1 MISIA
6 IDGPS
11 GAGKSTLAR
20 RLAAELGYV
29 YVDTGALYRSIG
41 LAVLRAGRA
50 AADPAEVVATLPQ
63 IHLDLRY
70 LDGVQHV
77 FLNGEDVSDAVRAE
91 PVSMAAS
98 QVSAMAAVRDF
109 LTETQR
115 RMAREN
121 NVIMDGRDIGTVILP
136 DAKIKIYLTA
146 APEERAR
153 RRTLELEQKGFA
165 PVFDEVLADIIRRD
179 DNDMHRALAPLR
191 QADDAVLVDT
201 SELDFEGAYRALLAV
216 IHGRLGV

>member
-20 RLAAELGYV
+20 RLAAQLGYV

-50 AADPAEVVATLPQ
+50 VTNPDEVIAALPD
-63 IHLDLRY
+63 IHLDIRY

-77 FLNGEDVSDAVRAE
+77 FLNGQDVSEEIRQE
-91 PVSMAAS
+91 KVSMAAS
-98 QVSAMAAVRDF
+98 KVSAIPAVRDF

-146 APEERAR
+146 TPEQRAL
-153 RRTLELEQKGFA
+153 RRTKELAQKGQN
-165 PVFDEVLADIIRRD
+165 PVYENVLADIIKRD
-179 DNDMHRALAPLR
+179 DNDMNRAVAPLK
-191 QADDAVLVDT
+191 QAQDAVRVDT
-201 SELDFEGAYRALLAV
+201 SELDFEGAYRALLEV
-216 IHGRLGV
+216 IERGLD